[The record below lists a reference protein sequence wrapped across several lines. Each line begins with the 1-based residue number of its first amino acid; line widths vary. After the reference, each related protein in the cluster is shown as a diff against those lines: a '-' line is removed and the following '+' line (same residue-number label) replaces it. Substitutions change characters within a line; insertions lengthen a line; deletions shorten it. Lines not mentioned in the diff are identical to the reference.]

1 MTKRE
6 EALDLLHSNM
16 QSQNLRRHCYAVE
29 AVMRVLAKH
38 FGEDEDLWGITGLVH
53 DLDYEKYPK
62 EHPLRAIKI
71 FEEKKYP
78 EELINAVKA
87 HAWGYKEGLPQ
98 PKSKF
103 EWSLYCCDELTGFIV
118 AVTLTRPDKKLS
130 SVKLE
135 SIKKKWKEKSF
146 AKGVER
152 EQIELCE
159 EKLEIKLDEFIMI
172 ALEAMQGIHEEL
184 GL

>member
-1 MTKRE
+1 MITRE
-6 EALDLLHSNM
+6 EALDLLHKNM
-16 QSQNLRRHCYAVE
+16 ESQNLRKHCYAVE
-29 AVMRVLAKH
+29 AVMKSLAVR
-38 FGEDEDLWGITGLVH
+38 FNEDEDLWGITGLIH

-62 EHPLRAIKI
+62 EHPNFSIKI

-78 EELINAVKA
+78 KEIISAVKA

-98 PKSKF
+98 PQNKF

-118 AVTLTRPDKKLS
+118 AVALTRPDKKIS
-130 SVKLE
+130 SVTLE

-152 EQIELCE
+152 SQIELCK
-159 EKLEIKLDEFIMI
+159 EKLTIPLDEFIKI
-172 ALEAMQGIHEEL
+172 ALQAMQGINKEL